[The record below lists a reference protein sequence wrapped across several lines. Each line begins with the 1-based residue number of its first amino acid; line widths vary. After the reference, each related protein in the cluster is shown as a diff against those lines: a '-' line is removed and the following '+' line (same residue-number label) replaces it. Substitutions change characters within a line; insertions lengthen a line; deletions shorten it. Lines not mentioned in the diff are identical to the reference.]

1 MGKKVV
7 KLAELK
13 ELTLNVLDRV
23 GENSEAAVVIYE
35 HLLEQELLGKASHG
49 FYRLPS
55 IINCI
60 KNRVNKKD
68 VQLEKNGNVLSVDGM
83 GAIGVVAVKEAC
95 DYIINSCN
103 SEQVIITSV
112 TGYVGTTGAMG
123 YYTRFLAH
131 NNLISIIFC
140 NSEYA
145 VAPWGGMD
153 AIIGTNPISIGIP
166 NNNMPVVVDFATSAK
181 TYGEL
186 MLAVKNNMSI
196 PKGIV
201 LDANGYPSTDPDD
214 ANNGCQLPM
223 AEHKGY
229 ALGLIIEILA
239 GLFIGAKSG
248 KDSVIGSDG
257 TFILA
262 FKPNLFVDVE
272 IFNKNLN
279 AFLDE
284 VRYSRVAPGFSGIH
298 IPGEYDKEQYDK
310 AMQLGKIEL
319 DEKVYEDII
328 KLT

>member
-1 MGKKVV
+1 MQEKKA
-7 KLAELK
+7 KQQLQFMSNL
-13 ELTLNVLDRV
+13 LN
-23 GENSEAAVVIYE
+23 
-35 HLLEQELLGKASHG
+35 QELLGKTLHG
-49 FYRLPS
+49 FYCLS
-55 IINCI
+55 NYFNLQ
-60 KNRVNKKD
+60 NREHRKD
-68 VQLEKNGNVLSVDGM
+68 IQLEKKVNMLSVNGM

-95 DYIINSCN
+95 NYIINSCN
-103 SEQVIITSV
+103 SEQIMLTSV
-112 TGYVGTTGAMG
+112 TGYAGTTGAMG
-123 YYTRFLAH
+123 YYTRFLAN

-145 VAPWGGMD
+145 VAPLGGMD

-166 NNNMPVVVDFATSAK
+166 NKPMPVVVDFATSAR

-201 LDANGYPSTDPDD
+201 LDEKGHPSTDPND

-248 KDSVIGSDG
+248 KDSVSGSDG
-257 TFILA
+257 TFILT
-262 FKPNLFVDVE
+262 FKPDLFVDEEV
-272 IFNKNLN
+272 FNKNLN

-298 IPGEYDKEQYDK
+298 IPGEYDKST
-310 AMQLGKIEL
+310 I
-319 DEKVYEDII
+319 
-328 KLT
+328 

>member
-1 MGKKVV
+1 MGKKAVSITR
-7 KLAELK
+7 LK
-13 ELTLNVLDRV
+13 EIALNLLVEA
-23 GENSEAAVVIYE
+23 GEKKEAAVTIYE

-55 IINCI
+55 IVKCVQ
-60 KNRVNKKD
+60 NREGKGD
-68 VQLEKNGNVLSVDGM
+68 ILLERKGNILSVNGM
-83 GAIGVVAVKEAC
+83 GDVGIVVVKEAC
-95 DYIINSCN
+95 DFIVKSCDSN
-103 SEQVIITSV
+103 QIMLTGV

-123 YYTRFLAH
+123 YYTRFLAR
-131 NNLISIIFC
+131 NDLVSIIFC

-166 NNNMPVVVDFATSAK
+166 NQPMPVVVDFATSAK

-201 LDANGYPSTDPDD
+201 LDAKGYPSTDPDD

-229 ALGLIIEILA
+229 ALGLVIEILA

-248 KDSVIGSDG
+248 KDSVSGSDG
-257 TFILA
+257 TFILT
-262 FKPNLFVDVE
+262 FKTNLFISEED
-272 IFNKNLN
+272 FNNNLN

-284 VRYSRVAPGFSGIH
+284 VRCSRVAPGFSQIR
-298 IPGEYDKEQYDK
+298 IPGEYDKENYDK
-310 AMQLGKIEL
+310 VKQSGEIEL
-319 DEKVYEDII
+319 DEKVYEDIVR
-328 KLT
+328 LL

>member
-1 MGKKVV
+1 MGNKVV
-7 KLAELK
+7 GLKKLK
-13 ELTLNVLDRV
+13 DITLNLLARA
-23 GENSEAAVVIYE
+23 GEKEAAAIEIYE
-35 HLLEQELLGKASHG
+35 HLLEQEILGKTSHG

-60 KNRVNKKD
+60 KNRGSRKD
-68 VQLEKNGNVLSVDGM
+68 IRLEKNGNVLSVDGM
-83 GAIGVVAVKEAC
+83 GAVGVVAVKEAC
-95 DYIINSCN
+95 NYIINSCN
-103 SEQVIITSV
+103 SEQIMLTSV

-123 YYTRFLAH
+123 YYTRFLAN

-166 NNNMPVVVDFATSAK
+166 NKPMPVVVDFATSAK

-186 MLAVKNNMSI
+186 MLAVKNNISI

-201 LDANGYPSTDPDD
+201 LDVNGYPSTDPDD

-248 KDSVIGSDG
+248 KDSVSGSDG
-257 TFILA
+257 TFILT
-262 FKPNLFVDVE
+262 FKPNLFVNEDV
-272 IFNKNLN
+272 FNKNLN

-284 VRYSRVAPGFSGIH
+284 VRFSHVAPGFSKIR
-298 IPGEYDKEQYDK
+298 IPGEYDKEQYEK
-310 AMQLGKIEL
+310 VMQAEEIEL

-328 KLT
+328 SLT

>member
-1 MGKKVV
+1 MSKKVI
-7 KLAELK
+7 KLEELTR
-13 ELTLNVLDRV
+13 LTLNLLV
-23 GENSEAAVVIYE
+23 GAGEESEAAVAIYE
-35 HLLEQELLGKASHG
+35 HLLNQELLGKASHG

-60 KNRVNKKD
+60 KNRKNKKD
-68 VQLEKNGNVLSVDGM
+68 IQLEKKGNMLSVNGM

-95 DYIINSCN
+95 NYIINSCN
-103 SEQVIITSV
+103 SEQIMLASV

-123 YYTRFLAH
+123 YYTRFLAN

-166 NNNMPVVVDFATSAK
+166 NKTTPVVVDFATSAK

-201 LDANGYPSTDPDD
+201 LDENGYPSTDPND

-229 ALGLIIEILA
+229 ALGLVIEILA

-248 KDSVIGSDG
+248 KDSVSGSDG
-257 TFILA
+257 TFILT
-262 FKPNLFVDVE
+262 FKPDLFVNEEV
-272 IFNKNLN
+272 FNKNLN

-298 IPGEYDKEQYDK
+298 IPGEYDKERYDK
-310 AMQLGKIEL
+310 VIQSGEIDL

-328 KLT
+328 NLT

>member
-1 MGKKVV
+1 MEKKVV
-7 KLAELK
+7 KLTELK
-13 ELTLNVLDRV
+13 GITLNLLAGV
-23 GENSEAAVVIYE
+23 GEKSEAAVMIYE
-35 HLLEQELLGKASHG
+35 HLLEQEILGKASHG

-60 KNRVNKKD
+60 KNRGNNKD
-68 VQLEKNGNVLSVDGM
+68 IQLEKNGSTLSVNGM
-83 GAIGVVAVKEAC
+83 GAVGVVAVKEAC
-95 DYIINSCN
+95 NYIINSCS
-103 SEQVIITSV
+103 SEQVMLTSV

-166 NNNMPVVVDFATSAK
+166 NKPMPIVVDFATSAK

-186 MLAVKNNMSI
+186 MLAVKNNISI

-201 LDANGYPSTDPDD
+201 LDANGYPSTDPND

-248 KDSVIGSDG
+248 KDSVSGSDG
-257 TFILA
+257 TFILT
-262 FKPNLFVDVE
+262 FKPNLFVNGE
-272 IFNKNLN
+272 MFNKNLN

-298 IPGEYDKEQYDK
+298 IPGEYDKERYDK
-310 AMQLGKIEL
+310 VFKAGEIEL